1 MRRCGRVALLV
12 GEIFEINAIIG
23 NIFRDVKFILIDNEH
38 ILVIG
43 IKMS

>member
-1 MRRCGRVALLV
+1 MRWCRGVGLLI
-12 GEIFEINAIIG
+12 GEILEINGIIG

-38 ILVIG
+38 ILVAG